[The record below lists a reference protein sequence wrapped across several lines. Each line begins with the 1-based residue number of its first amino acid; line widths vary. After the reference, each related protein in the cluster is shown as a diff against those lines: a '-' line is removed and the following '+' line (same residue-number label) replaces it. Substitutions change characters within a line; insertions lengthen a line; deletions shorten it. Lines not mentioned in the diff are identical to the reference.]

1 MSGGNSREAGFAL
14 LDDSSNGAGA
24 ARSRLYTGLI
34 RQVACVAP
42 SGLDAACAEV
52 RDALRSG
59 CSAVV
64 LIDYEFGVR
73 MHGASAQER
82 PGQLVFLLFEQCR
95 DLEAH
100 EVDEW
105 LAAHD
110 PGQEI
115 SVDGPPV
122 APGVAGIGD
131 LQTDTS
137 RDEFGIAIDRIQQ
150 WLRAGECYQ
159 INYTYR
165 LNFDAFGSPVALY
178 RRLRARQPVPFGA
191 LIMLPDE
198 AGSTG
203 HSAGRAILSLSPE
216 LFVQHRDG
224 ELTARP
230 MKGTAPAHTGA
241 HEQER
246 NCAAAAELAA
256 DEKNR
261 AENLMIVDL
270 LRNDL
275 SRLAVPGSVSVPA
288 LFCVERFAE
297 VLQMTSTVRARLR
310 PGTGFADVLRALFPC
325 GSITGAPKYRTM
337 QLIETLEKTPRG
349 LYTGAIGWLDSPR
362 EAGSLGDFCLSV
374 AIRTLALDA
383 PRADGVRRGQ
393 LGVGAGIVLDSEA
406 DSEWAECRLKAN
418 FLSAMDPGFAL
429 FETMYATRA
438 EGVRYLDWHLERLQR
453 SAAYFG
459 FVCDVPAVR
468 TAVAARCSELPAG
481 RACRLRLAL
490 QRDGATTL
498 THGVLTPLPARL
510 KVLLDPATA
519 LVNADALW
527 LRHKTTVRARYDQ
540 AWRAAETLG
549 AFDQLF
555 FNQRGELTEGARS
568 NIFVKLRGA
577 WLTPPVSSGL
587 LPGVMRRAVLAD
599 PAWNAR
605 EAVLMRD
612 DLLNAQALMVCN
624 ALRGAVPAELVV
636 LGG

>member
-1 MSGGNSREAGFAL
+1 MSGGYSHEAGFAL
-14 LDDSSNGAGA
+14 LDDSGDGAGA

-34 RQVACVAP
+34 RRVTCAAP
-42 SGLDAACAEV
+42 GGLDAVCAEV
-52 RDALRSG
+52 QDALHSG
-59 CSAVV
+59 CFAVV

-73 MHGASAQER
+73 MHGAGAEAQ
-82 PGQLVFLLFEQCR
+82 PGQLVFLLFEHCR
-95 DLEAH
+95 HLEAH
-100 EVDEW
+100 EVDDW
-105 LAAHD
+105 LAAKD
-110 PGQEI
+110 PVQDI
-115 SVDGPPV
+115 SADGLPS
-122 APGVAGIGD
+122 ALGVAGICD
-131 LQTDTS
+131 LQADTS
-137 RDEFGIAIDRIQQ
+137 RAEFGDAIDRIQQ

-203 HSAGRAILSLSPE
+203 NSAGRAILSLSPE

-224 ELTARP
+224 VLTARP

-241 HEQER
+241 HENECNR
-246 NCAAAAELAA
+246 AAAAELAA

-275 SRLAVPGSVSVPA
+275 GRLAMPGSVSVPA
-288 LFCVERFAE
+288 LFCVERFAD
-297 VLQMTSTVRARLR
+297 VLQMTSTVQARLR
-310 PGTGFADVLRALFPC
+310 SGTGFADVLRALFPC
-325 GSITGAPKYRTM
+325 GSITGAPKHRTM
-337 QLIETLEKTPRG
+337 QLIEALEKTPRG

-362 EAGSLGDFCLSV
+362 NAGPLGDFCLSV
-374 AIRTLALDA
+374 AIRTLTLDA
-383 PRADGVRRGQ
+383 PRADGLRRGQ

-438 EGVRYLDWHLERLQR
+438 EGARYLDWHLERLQR

-459 FVCDVPAVR
+459 FICDSAAVR
-468 TAVAARCSELPAG
+468 AAVMARCNELPAG

-490 QRDGATTL
+490 QRDGAVTL

-510 KVLLDPATA
+510 KVLLDPAAA
-519 LVNADALW
+519 LVNGDALW
-527 LRHKTTVRARYDQ
+527 LRHKTTVRARYDR

-555 FNQRGELTEGARS
+555 FNQRGELTEGARC
-568 NIFVKLRGA
+568 NIFVKLQGA
-577 WLTPPVSSGL
+577 WLTPPVSSGV

-605 EAVLMRD
+605 EAVLTRD
-612 DLLNAQALMVCN
+612 HLLNAQALMICN